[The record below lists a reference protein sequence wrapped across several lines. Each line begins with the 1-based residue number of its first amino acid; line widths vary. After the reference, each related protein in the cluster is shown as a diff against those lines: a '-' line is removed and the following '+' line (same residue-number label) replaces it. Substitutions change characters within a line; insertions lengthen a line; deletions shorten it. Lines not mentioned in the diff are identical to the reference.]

1 MNGPIIAQIVESK
14 MKMVY
19 NNKTCS
25 VKVDGRFE
33 IGSDINSIIPIPAAS
48 EQYIGNPLKAST
60 TVSPNQIHNFSLVF
74 LFTVKPQILSEPEDV
89 TAASGQSVK
98 LLCNVTGDPDPE
110 VIWSKEDGVLP
121 KKRVVRQNKFLT
133 ISQVTPDDEGIYV
146 CDARNLVGSISVS
159 ISLAVHGKES

>member
-1 MNGPIIAQIVESK
+1 MSFMNGPIIAQIVESK

-60 TVSPNQIHNFSLVF
+60 TVSPNQ
-74 LFTVKPQILSEPEDV
+74 T
-89 TAASGQSVK
+89 
-98 LLCNVTGDPDPE
+98 
-110 VIWSKEDGVLP
+110 
-121 KKRVVRQNKFLT
+121 LT
-133 ISQVTPDDEGIYV
+133 IFLLYFYLQ
-146 CDARNLVGSISVS
+146 
-159 ISLAVHGKES
+159 